1 MKLLLTGITGLVGAA
16 FVTETI
22 RNRKDV
28 EITAICRSGRGE
40 SAEDRVKKVIRE
52 QSEFDGTPEIAEEVL
67 RHVTVID
74 GNILDLPVDEIVAKG
89 PYDELFHCAAD
100 VNLGKD
106 PNGTVFKTN
115 MQGTVNMLDLART
128 LKVKALHYVGTA
140 YVAGKCVGLVKEDE
154 LSATDFN
161 NSYERSKC
169 EAEKLVRACG
179 IPYTVYRPGIIVGRL
194 SDGRIRKPLAF
205 YRIMEFL
212 GVVKKHHCAKLG
224 IPANS
229 VLDCEVKLQSP
240 LSDRIYFT
248 PIDYVQKAI
257 SRLFSL
263 PVQNKGYHL
272 TGESPVSTV
281 MIAEAMSSV
290 LKMPNL
296 GVTKVQQE
304 ENADEKLIRRMIA
317 DLMPYFETRI
327 TFDNTS
333 IKAALGPE
341 ILNWKL
347 DVDFLKRMA
356 YSYYKQ
362 CSPEL
367 VQE

>member
-1 MKLLLTGITGLVGAA
+1 M
-16 FVTETI
+16 
-22 RNRKDV
+22 
-28 EITAICRSGRGE
+28 
-40 SAEDRVKKVIRE
+40 
-52 QSEFDGTPEIAEEVL
+52 
-67 RHVTVID
+67 
-74 GNILDLPVDEIVAKG
+74 PV
-89 PYDELFHCAAD
+89 
-100 VNLGKD
+100 
-106 PNGTVFKTN
+106 
-115 MQGTVNMLDLART
+115 
-128 LKVKALHYVGTA
+128 
-140 YVAGKCVGLVKEDE
+140 
-154 LSATDFN
+154 
-161 NSYERSKC
+161 
-169 EAEKLVRACG
+169 
-179 IPYTVYRPGIIVGRL
+179 
-194 SDGRIRKPLAF
+194 
-205 YRIMEFL
+205 
-212 GVVKKHHCAKLG
+212 
-224 IPANS
+224 
-229 VLDCEVKLQSP
+229 
-240 LSDRIYFT
+240 
-248 PIDYVQKAI
+248 
-257 SRLFSL
+257 FSL